1 MTKGYINITD
11 VKEFH
16 KQIMNPQMERMKL
29 LKKLKIF

>member
-16 KQIMNPQMERMKL
+16 KQIMNPQNGKDE
-29 LKKLKIF
+29 IYEEI

>member
-16 KQIMNPQMERMKL
+16 KQIMTPKNGKDE
-29 LKKLKIF
+29 IYEEI